1 MPIRFYCCF
10 CHQLLGIATRK
21 AGTVI
26 ECPTCKGQVWV
37 PRPDEP
43 GNLDQPPPA
52 FAGSGS
58 AQQAAAG
65 VELIPVPPDPNLYVF
80 SSRQAYFLA
89 GGLVAVLVVIF
100 SLGVWVGRLM
110 KG

>member
-43 GNLDQPPPA
+43 GGLDQPPPA
-52 FAGSGS
+52 FGPAP
-58 AQQAAAG
+58 G
-65 VELIPVPPDPNLYVF
+65 VQLEPLGPVADPNLWVF
-80 SSRQAYFLA
+80 SARQAYALA
-89 GGLVAVLVVIF
+89 GGLVAVLVLVF
-100 SLGVWVGRLM
+100 SLGVWVGRM
-110 KG
+110 FRKT